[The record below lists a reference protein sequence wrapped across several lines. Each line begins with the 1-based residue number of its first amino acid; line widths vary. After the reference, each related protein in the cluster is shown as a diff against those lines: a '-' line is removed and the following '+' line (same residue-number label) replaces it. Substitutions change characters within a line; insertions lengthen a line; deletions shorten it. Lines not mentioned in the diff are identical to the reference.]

1 MNLEKY
7 SIGIGDRFAME
18 GEAQLRAIQQAEALG
33 VTVVPVWNKS
43 NREHSIIGSRPEDT
57 RGAADAAVKATK
69 WKSSYYVDAD
79 HVGLGT
85 VDRFLASSNFFTI
98 DVADFIGVTPATGE
112 GEAFFRAVRHL
123 VGEHE
128 IAGTRSAIR
137 VTESLLREVAAKYL
151 VAMQEAGRVYRRIAE
166 AKGAEGFVTE
176 VSIDEAVAP
185 QSPAE
190 LLLILAGIAREGI
203 PIQTIAPKFSGSFLK
218 GIDYVG
224 DVSKFRIEFEDDLA
238 VVAFAVKT
246 FHLPQNLKLSVH
258 SGSDKFSLY
267 PVMHAAIGKFDAGL
281 HLKTAG
287 TTWLEEVV
295 GLAAAD
301 GEGLKVAKQIYAEA
315 HRRYDELAKPYRTVI
330 DIAADRLPDPARVA
344 SWSSAEFVAALRH
357 DRTSPGYDR
366 NFRQL
371 IHIGYKVAAEL
382 GDCFR
387 RMLRECRCEIEAN
400 VTFNI
405 LERHLRPLFLG
416 ADAGGSSANISRLN
430 AAKSGKR
437 VAP

>member
-18 GEAQLRAIQQAEALG
+18 GEAQLRAVQQAEALG

-43 NREHSIIGSRPEDT
+43 NREHSIIGSQPEDT
-57 RGAADAAVKATK
+57 RRAADAAVKSCH
-69 WKSSYYVDAD
+69 WNHSYYVDAD

-85 VDRFLASSNFFTI
+85 VDRFLGSGDFFTI
-98 DVADFIGVTPATGE
+98 DVADFIGKPPAA
-112 GEAFFRAVRHL
+112 GEAELFFRAMRYL

-137 VTESLLREVAAKYL
+137 VTESLLREVAGRYL
-151 VAMQEAGRVYRRIAE
+151 VAVQEAGRVYRRIAE
-166 AKGAEGFVTE
+166 KKGAEGFVTE

-185 QSPAE
+185 QTPAE

-224 DVSKFRIEFEDDLA
+224 DVAKFKNEFEDDLA

-246 FHLPQNLKLSVH
+246 FHLPSNLKLSVH

-267 PVMHAAIGKFDAGL
+267 PVMYAAIGRFGAGL

-287 TTWLEEVV
+287 TTWLEEVI
-295 GLAAAD
+295 GLAASGGD
-301 GEGLKVAKQIYAEA
+301 GLKVAKQIYGEA

-330 DIAADRLPDPARVA
+330 DIDTARLPDPARVA
-344 SWSSAEFVAALRH
+344 SWSAAEFVAALRH
-357 DRTSPGYDR
+357 DRSCPGYDR
-366 NFRQL
+366 NLRQL

-387 RMLRECRCEIEAN
+387 KMLTECRCEIEAN
-400 VTFNI
+400 VTVNI
-405 LERHLRPLFLG
+405 FERHLRPLFLG
-416 ADAGGSSANISRLN
+416 AKAGGAPAKTSRP
-430 AAKSGKR
+430 AAAGPGKQA
-437 VAP
+437 AP